1 MTGSL
6 GLWVI
11 DCGMILFLFLLL
23 FFGYYMLIMIKR
35 IYGNYVCKK
44 IMKYGPSYLK
54 QNYDFFNEE
63 VHKI

>member
-1 MTGSL
+1 MTGWL

-35 IYGNYVCKK
+35 IYGNYVRK
-44 IMKYGPSYLK
+44 L
-54 QNYDFFNEE
+54 
-63 VHKI
+63 

>member
-11 DCGMILFLFLLL
+11 DCGMILFLFLLV
-23 FFGYYMLIMIKR
+23 FFCYYMLIMIKR

-44 IMKYGPSYLK
+44 IMKYGLLDAK
-54 QNYDFFNEE
+54 RNYDFFYEE